1 MVRLG
6 SPALLALTISSTQV
20 IAHKHHILVGNFGT
34 DYNVTKML
42 DGSQDVGDGY
52 LYTLLLDADQGTLE
66 LVATSKAQSAHPWI
80 SLNVSRCFNI

>member
-1 MVRLG
+1 MARFV
-6 SPALLALTISSTQV
+6 PPTLLALIIGATQV

-80 SLNVSRCFNI
+80 SLNVSRYFNL